1 MVRPATF
8 RQAHSPIAR
17 HRAARPPCQKSKF
30 CATSVLRTEQK
41 HAKIIAVSTSARAL
55 FEEPGRRLRHL
66 RERLCLRY
74 RDVEEASQR
83 IAARHGNDEFLIGL
97 SRLADIENK
106 GTVPTIYRLYSLCAI
121 YGLDFATAL
130 DWYGVEL
137 ASLASDAAKLP
148 LRATRPLDFQST
160 NLPELKLAS
169 DLTSPLD
176 LRKTLYLPRHIH
188 GWGKLPVALL
198 DGLDLRRQRYAF
210 IGTDDWTMHP
220 IIAPGSFIQID
231 ESKRRVA
238 KEGWAHEQERPIYFL
253 EHRNGYACGWCTE
266 KNGLLVLQPHP
277 LSQAQLEIFRYP
289 GEVDVIGQVVGVAMR
304 LDQARRRRTR
314 S

>member
-1 MVRPATF
+1 MG
-8 RQAHSPIAR
+8 
-17 HRAARPPCQKSKF
+17 
-30 CATSVLRTEQK
+30 VLKTEQK
-41 HAKIIAVSTSARAL
+41 RAKIMVVSSSARAI
-55 FEEPGRRLRHL
+55 FDEPGRRLRRL
-66 RERLCLRY
+66 RERLRLRY

-137 ASLASDAAKLP
+137 GSIACDAAKLP

-160 NLPELKLAS
+160 DLTELKLAS
-169 DLTSPLD
+169 DATSPVD

-188 GWGKLPVALL
+188 RWGKLPVALL
-198 DGLDLRRQRYAF
+198 DGLDLRRQRYGF
-210 IGTDDWTMHP
+210 IGTDDWTMYP

-231 ESKRRVA
+231 ESKRRIA
-238 KEGWAHEQERPIYFL
+238 KDGWAHEQERPIYFL
-253 EHRNGYACGWCTE
+253 EHRNGYGCGWCSE
-266 KNGLLVLQPHP
+266 KSGLLILQPHP
-277 LSQAQLEIFRYP
+277 LSQVPVEIFRYP
-289 GEVDVIGQVVGVAMR
+289 GDVDVIGQVLGVAMR
-304 LDQARRRRTR
+304 LDQARRHRTR